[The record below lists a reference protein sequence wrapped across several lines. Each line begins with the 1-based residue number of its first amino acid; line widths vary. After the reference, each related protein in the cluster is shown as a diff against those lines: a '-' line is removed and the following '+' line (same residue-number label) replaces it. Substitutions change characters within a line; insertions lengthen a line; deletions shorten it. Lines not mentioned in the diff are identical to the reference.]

1 MTRNRIGRRRFLRHS
16 ARTAATISAAWA
28 APYLVESCSLGLAD
42 AAPPSDRI
50 RLGLVGCGNHGVG
63 WNLRQIF
70 RWPDAQV
77 TVVCDV
83 DAERLATGKKAVDDN
98 YRKVF
103 GKEYKE
109 CTAYSDFRDL
119 IRRKDLDV
127 VAVCTPDH
135 WHVLPALMAVK
146 SGKDV
151 ICEKPLTLFIEEG
164 RVLSDAVKRHKRVF
178 QTASENRSIDVYL
191 RLIEL
196 VRGGAIGRLR
206 HIEVRTPL
214 GNTSARVTG
223 DTKQTFGQDHPT
235 DPPPQLNY
243 DMWLGQA
250 PRMPYI
256 AARTHGNFRWNLAF
270 SGGVITDWG
279 AHLCDLAQW
288 GHNSEQSG
296 PVEVEGKGDFPPRDA
311 VYNTAGTFAVHYRY
325 ADGVTMTLSAGHG
338 DLDLQKSHDGP
349 IVGRTPSPGIRFEG
363 TDGWI
368 ECYPW
373 RGTLKASKREM
384 LDVTIDPKKV
394 GFVHRPTEIVPRKG
408 GPSGGEYRDFFDAVK
423 SRGLTYAPAEVGHRT
438 ITIPHIG
445 NIAMLV
451 GRKLRWNPE
460 QERFVDDAE
469 ANQMLSRKQREPWTM
484 ANVDQWIDSNS

>member
-1 MTRNRIGRRRFLRHS
+1 
-16 ARTAATISAAWA
+16 
-28 APYLVESCSLGLAD
+28 LGLAHA
-42 AAPPSDRI
+42 AAPSERI
-50 RLGLVGCGNHGVG
+50 RLGLIGCGNHGVG

-70 RWPDAQV
+70 RWSDAQV
-77 TVVCDV
+77 LAVCDV
-83 DAERLATGKKAVDDN
+83 DSDRLAVGKKAVDDN
-98 YRKVF
+98 YAKVF
-103 GKEYKE
+103 GKEYKD
-109 CTAYSDFRDL
+109 CTAYGDFREL
-119 IRRKDLDV
+119 VRRKDLDV

-164 RVLSDAVKRHKRVF
+164 RALSDAVKTHHRVF
-178 QTASENRSIDVYL
+178 QTASENRSVDVYL
-191 RLIEL
+191 RLVEL
-196 VRGGAIGRLR
+196 VRGGVIGRLK

-214 GNTSARVTG
+214 GNTNARVTG
-223 DTKQTFGQDHPT
+223 DAKAAFGQDKAE
-235 DPPPQLNY
+235 DPPATLNY

-250 PRMPYI
+250 PKMPYI

-279 AHLCDLAQW
+279 AHMCDLAQW
-288 GHNSEQSG
+288 GHNSELSG

-311 VYNTAGTFAVHYRY
+311 VYNTAPTFELHYRY
-325 ADGVTMTLSAGHG
+325 SDGVTMTLSAGHG
-338 DLDLQKSHDGP
+338 DLDVQKTHAGP

-368 ECYPW
+368 ECHAW

-384 LDVTIDPKKV
+384 LDATVDPQKV
-394 GFVHRPTEIVPRKG
+394 AFVHRPTEIVPRRG
-408 GPSGGEYRDFFDAVK
+408 GGGGEYRDFFDAVK

-445 NIAMLV
+445 NIAMLL
-451 GRKLRWNPE
+451 GRKLHWNPD
-460 QERFVDDAE
+460 QEKFVGDDQ
-469 ANQMLSRKQREPWTM
+469 ANPMLTRKQREPWTM
-484 ANVDQWIDSNS
+484 ANVDHWID